1 MTQTGKSLKGS
12 HFPVMLSEV
21 MSLCHKFE
29 GGKFLDCTF
38 GAGGYSKKLLEIPN
52 SKIVALDRDVSA
64 NYFAEKIKK
73 KFPNRFFYYNERF
86 SNLGKINLDEKFDV
100 IIFDLG
106 LSSVQIND
114 TNRGFSF
121 NSDGPLD
128 MRMGLSKSTAENV
141 LNTFPEKDL
150 KFILKFFGEEKDS
163 NKIAKNIVK
172 KRGIKKIKSVREL
185 VELIYNSKK
194 KIFNEK
200 INPCT
205 KSFQAIRIFV
215 NKEIT
220 ELIEGIIQAT
230 KLLKKGGKIIII
242 SFHSIEDKIVK
253 FFFKS
258 NSSNVSNLSRYM
270 PEQSN
275 NKNFYLFEKYKNKIL
290 RPKLSEIKKN
300 KASRSAKMRFATRS
314 KYDFH
319 EIESLKNKFKKYLD
333 LEKKNV

>member
-1 MTQTGKSLKGS
+1 MTQTGKSLKRS

-29 GGKFLDCTF
+29 GGNFLDCTF

-52 SKIVALDRDVSA
+52 SKIIALDRDVST
-64 NYFAEKIKK
+64 NYFAKKIKR
-73 KFPNRFFYYNERF
+73 KFPNRFFYHNERF
-86 SNLGKINLDEKFDV
+86 SNLGKINLEEKFDA

-106 LSSVQIND
+106 LSSIQIND
-114 TNRGFSF
+114 ITRGFSF

-128 MRMGLSKSTAENV
+128 MRMGLSKFTAENV
-141 LNTFPEKDL
+141 INTFSEKDL
-150 KFILKFFGEEKDS
+150 RLILKFLGEEKES
-163 NKIAKNIVK
+163 KKIAHNIVK
-172 KRGIKKIKSVREL
+172 RRKIKKIKSVSEL
-185 VELIYNSKK
+185 VEIISKSKK
-194 KIFNEK
+194 KLFNEK

-205 KSFQAIRIFV
+205 KTFQAIRIFV

-253 FFFKS
+253 FFFKN
-258 NSSNVSNLSRYM
+258 NSSNVSNLSRYV
-270 PEQSN
+270 PEKLN
-275 NKNFYLFEKYKNKIL
+275 NKNVYLFEKYKNKIF
-290 RPKLSEIKKN
+290 RPNLSEVKKN
-300 KASRSAKMRFATRS
+300 RASRSAKMRFATRS

-319 EIESLKNKFKKYLD
+319 ETESLRNKFKKYLD
-333 LEKKNV
+333 FEKKNA